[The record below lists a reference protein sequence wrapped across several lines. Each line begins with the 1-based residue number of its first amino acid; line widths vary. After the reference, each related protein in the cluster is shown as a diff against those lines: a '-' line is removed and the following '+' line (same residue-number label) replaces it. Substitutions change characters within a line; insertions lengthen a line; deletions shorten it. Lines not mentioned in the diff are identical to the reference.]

1 MSFSK
6 PPPSPGF
13 GSHRFGAKTKG
24 FGLMPL
30 NLLPSPRRLET
41 TAEHAPERQIRVMR
55 SFDDAGLLSPRLE
68 TMTNNPLR
76 DPFNK
81 VPGLQF
87 VEVPPTPSEGLFS
100 PREAMYPR
108 DPFFPFGR
116 QTVTE
121 DPRSPPI
128 QGEAPIVRSIDELL

>member
-1 MSFSK
+1 MK
-6 PPPSPGF
+6 
-13 GSHRFGAKTKG
+13 
-24 FGLMPL
+24 
-30 NLLPSPRRLET
+30 
-41 TAEHAPERQIRVMR
+41 

-87 VEVPPTPSEGLFS
+87 VEVPPTPTEGLFS

-116 QTVTE
+116 QVVTE

-128 QGEAPIVRSIDELL
+128 QGEAPIVRTIDEIL